1 MNPAWLKTNG
11 RRLAFVIL
19 AALAVVNGG
28 CAVLA
33 VGAAAGGA
41 AAAGYAYVKGQISYT
56 FDATFDDTWAAT
68 RQALSEL
75 NMPILEEDRKSSVNG
90 TILTHTSDDTRVR
103 IEVEA
108 EHPNS
113 PTQSPQT
120 SVYVRVGV
128 TGDYPMSDRI
138 MTQIN
143 AHFVPNKIS
152 SPNSSGWGA
161 GSGEGSAPASRLTPT
176 PLPASVPPPTAPP
189 PLLPPEPVRT
199 KQ

>member
-1 MNPAWLKTNG
+1 MNPTWLETNR
-11 RRLAFVIL
+11 RRLAFVLL
-19 AALAVVNGG
+19 AALAVANGG

-33 VGAAAGGA
+33 IGAAAGGA
-41 AAAGYAYVKGQISYT
+41 AAAGYVYTKGQVSYP
-56 FDATFDDTWAAT
+56 FGATFDDTWAAT
-68 RQALSEL
+68 HQALSEL

-90 TILTHTSDDTRVR
+90 SILTRTGDDTRIR

-113 PTQSPQT
+113 PNQSPET
-120 SVYVRVGV
+120 TVYVRVGV

-143 AHFVPNKIS
+143 AHLVPNKAV
-152 SPNSSGWGA
+152 SPNSSSWGA
-161 GSGEGSAPASRLTPT
+161 APADGTSPAARLTPT

-189 PLLPPEPVRT
+189 PLLPPEPVRS